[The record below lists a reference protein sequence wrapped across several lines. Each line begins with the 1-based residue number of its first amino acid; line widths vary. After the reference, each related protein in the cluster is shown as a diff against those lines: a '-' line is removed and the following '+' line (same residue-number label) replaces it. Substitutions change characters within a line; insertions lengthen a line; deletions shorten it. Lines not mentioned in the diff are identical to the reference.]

1 MSFFLF
7 EQRERNVAHIASLIK
22 IFGATFGAFCGY
34 FFGGFDIS
42 LKALVIMAVIDY
54 LSGMIAAGYSGEL
67 KSKVGFKGIAKK
79 VMLFLLIGVAAQLD
93 ALFGSNSGIR
103 EATIFFFIGNEAL
116 SVLENAGRIGT
127 KLPAILTSAVEVLNS
142 EQKQKQ
148 EHEKEK

>member
-1 MSFFLF
+1 M
-7 EQRERNVAHIASLIK
+7 AHIASLIK

-34 FFGGFDIS
+34 FFGGFDVA
-42 LKALVIMAVIDY
+42 LKVLVIIAVIDY

-93 ALFGSNSGIR
+93 SLFGSNSGIR

-116 SVLENAGRIGT
+116 SVLENAGRIGI
-127 KLPAILTSAVEVLNS
+127 KIPEVLISAVEVLNN
-142 EQKQKQ
+142 EQKQ
-148 EHEKEK
+148 EHKKER